1 MFRQMPQIEGFRLF
15 RNGIS
20 ILDKGVF
27 LIQINI
33 GKVCT
38 LYRSAGRCQFAGN
51 QFQQGCLTAAVI
63 PFNAQS
69 AAAAQLKAEGSRPKV
84 CVAVRVMKIDI
95 PCRNEYFAC
104 MQCRGVEV
112 CFQLVGSR

>member
-1 MFRQMPQIEGFRLF
+1 MPQIEGFRLF

-95 PCRNEYFAC
+95 P
-104 MQCRGVEV
+104 V
-112 CFQLVGSR
+112 CNAGALKSVFNLSVRDKEPFRLVISC